1 MCEEVEG
8 VEVRIRRVAE
18 TLSEEVLGKMG
29 ALEAQKG
36 WHPEFEVVS
45 HDDLLWAD
53 AIAWGSP
60 TRFGNVTAQMKTVSV
75 NMSICSHSPSSW
87 TPWEESGSLEVWLE
101 R

>member
-1 MCEEVEG
+1 MSEIEG

-18 TLSEEVLGKMG
+18 TLSDEILGKMG
-29 ALEAQKG
+29 ALEAQKA

-60 TRFGNVTAQMKTVSV
+60 TRFGNITAQMKTVWLTV
-75 NMSICSHSPSSW
+75 IFAYQVSSW
-87 TPWEESGSLEVWLE
+87 ILWEESGLKVNWSE